1 MIVHASAFALYLISV
16 LLMSYTN
23 ASKNGS
29 NLLFLVMNLVWIC
42 TLFSSQLLLVIIF
55 NSLCTQKQQVVF
67 DTKLYESLY
76 SGQVRDFRVNKSSEN
91 VRKSSEDQ
99 NERSF
104 SNASLQE
111 SERNSFASQLSRN
124 DIDMMEDLDRMSS
137 FLSGVYST
145 DANKNI
151 LNLLLTPVK
160 LDSQESYLHLQEY
173 YQSTHL
179 ENSNRGSRFI
189 AAMD

>member
-1 MIVHASAFALYLISV
+1 M
-16 LLMSYTN
+16 
-23 ASKNGS
+23 
-29 NLLFLVMNLVWIC
+29 
-42 TLFSSQLLLVIIF
+42 
-55 NSLCTQKQQVVF
+55 F

-160 LDSQESYLHLQEY
+160 LDSQESYLHL
-173 YQSTHL
+173 
-179 ENSNRGSRFI
+179 
-189 AAMD
+189 